1 LEKHSPSARRKIAT
15 GLYRFL
21 RLSIYCTGVAFVAT
35 AASEIDNWFPPV
47 LLRSLLRRHFERR
60 ECRRFAIPR
69 SMLYGVAI
77 LLFVAALDATIGQA
91 KANCGQ
97 PSAPRV
103 AVDAVL
109 PEVTHD
115 FTKTPSQLL
124 TMGPDSPHARR
135 GTMLGLTVSRS
146 FFELQPEIRV
156 VPQPDGSYCVN
167 LTAAKARIG
176 YKKIDVYVTRH
187 LNGETCLREHV
198 LGHENHHVDIA
209 RQTLAEFAPTME
221 AALVAAAS
229 RVGVMQ
235 IRNSQEAAARLHA
248 ALKPALDKVF
258 QDFNKTLERRQAEF
272 DSPAEYARSNT
283 VCDGRLNAIIQM
295 LRSCQTAWCG
305 EPAGKS

>member
-1 LEKHSPSARRKIAT
+1 VS
-15 GLYRFL
+15 L
-21 RLSIYCTGVAFVAT
+21 RA
-35 AASEIDNWFPPV
+35 
-47 LLRSLLRRHFERR
+47 LLRRRFERR
-60 ECRRFAIPR
+60 EFRRLAVPR
-69 SMLYGVAI
+69 STLYGIAVLA
-77 LLFVAALDATIGQA
+77 FVTGLNANIGQA
-91 KANCGQ
+91 KASCGQ

-115 FTKTPSQLL
+115 FTKTPSQLM
-124 TMGPDSPHARR
+124 TMGPDSPHARL
-135 GTMLGLTVSRS
+135 GTMLGLTISRS

-156 VPQPDGSYCVN
+156 FAQPDGSYCVN
-167 LTAAKARIG
+167 LTAAKARFG
-176 YKKIDVYVTRH
+176 YKNVDVYVTRH
-187 LNGETCLREHV
+187 LNGEACLRDHV

-209 RQTLAEFAPTME
+209 RQTLAEFAPKME

-229 RVGVMQ
+229 TLGVMQ
-235 IRNSQEAAARLHA
+235 IRNSQEAAARLHS

-258 QDFNKTLERRQAEF
+258 LDFNKTLERRQAEF